1 MNTHVRIVVALLL
14 GAFAFAV
21 TTVAVTAGFE
31 PQIEFSLLIG
41 LPMGVW
47 AGLTALF
54 AGYVL
59 LWHRDRA
66 TAGTVSK
73 RAVRLRLAA
82 LAAVASFLVVT
93 VVGVALYTLADASI
107 GIGLLVAGL
116 PVAVVLAAAM
126 GYLVAD
132 RIRGEQGGL
141 QTSDP

>member
-1 MNTHVRIVVALLL
+1 MNTYVRLVVALLVGAL
-14 GAFAFAV
+14 AFAI
-21 TTVAVTAGFE
+21 TTVSVTSGFE

-41 LPMGVW
+41 LPMGLS

-66 TAGTVSK
+66 AAGAVSE
-73 RAVRLRLAA
+73 RAVRLRMAA
-82 LAAVASFLVVT
+82 LAAVADFFVVT
-93 VVGVALYTLADASI
+93 IVGVALYVLASGSL

-116 PVAVVLAAAM
+116 PVTLLLAAAV

-132 RIRGEQGGL
+132 GNRNERAEV
-141 QTSDP
+141 QTQ

>member
-41 LPMGVW
+41 LPVGVS

-66 TAGTVSK
+66 AAGAVPE

-82 LAAVASFLVVT
+82 LATIMDFVT
-93 VVGVALYTLADASI
+93 VTAAGAGIYVFVGESL
-107 GIGLLVAGL
+107 GISLLIAGL
-116 PVAVVLAAAM
+116 PVTLPLAAAV
-126 GYLVAD
+126 GYIAAGGG
-132 RIRGEQGGL
+132 RSEQSEF
-141 QTSDP
+141 QTQ